1 MKKEILQSIEQ
12 LENWN
17 HLEQYEIVQL
27 DNYLKKILFHLENRK
42 MQVWLKINLVEISKE
57 LAEKNWVS
65 VTWINSTYKFY
76 TDWKAIYDSDND
88 LRWYLI
94 HTTL

>member
-1 MKKEILQSIEQ
+1 MEKEILQSIEQ

-42 MQVWLKINLVEISKE
+42 MKVWLKINLVEISKE
-57 LAEKNWVS
+57 LAEKNWVLTNW
-65 VTWINSTYKFY
+65 VNSCYKFY

-88 LRWYLI
+88 FRWHLV